1 MLKFQPVD
9 FSANRLAGVPM
20 RRFLIFSVVCSIVS
34 RVAAGQSVQM
44 PLWEGLTPGPHQVG
58 FKSFWRRDW
67 SRGWTSPL
75 DAKGRQTGVVARPV
89 RINLWYP
96 AAESRIPNMRFADYI
111 GSANTPGF
119 EKVEDMVKRADLG
132 QAGEKGLLN
141 IFSSKDAVE
150 SLFTTRVAAHRD
162 APPASGRFPLIVYAL
177 GQGDYT
183 EENIPLCEYL
193 ASRGYVIVSVAQLG
207 TSERRDVL
215 FIHDKPSYDA
225 EVQDLGFALATTL
238 REISSA
244 DSNRVGAIGMSMG
257 GVYSLLL
264 ALRTPIIRV
273 VVGLD
278 PSYVSTMAS
287 FAYRYSE
294 APEFDPAAFRGR
306 VLTIYRQ
313 DSTPRTRVVD
323 SLYYA
328 DRTFSRIPFSVHTDF
343 TGYPAYAR
351 RVPLAAQDS
360 FALAHRSP
368 GKAAASYVNWVNY
381 LACYLDRALA
391 RNASKIDCARPPG
404 AENEIVPALTG
415 LTEEDLY
422 TLMRQYGLPSALS
435 ALSDRTAHPDAWH
448 LRRPTMRHVVNELGY
463 AGRPLE
469 SAQYA
474 ELLAAAFGDAES
486 YEQLGDA
493 WAEAGDVA
501 RARTAYSR
509 AFANDSTRVSAR
521 TKLNGLTKKN

>member
-1 MLKFQPVD
+1 M
-9 FSANRLAGVPM
+9 SM
-20 RRFLIFSVVCSIVS
+20 RSFHLFFVLCSLVS
-34 RVAAGQSVQM
+34 RVASSQSVRS
-44 PLWEGLTPGPHQVG
+44 PALWEGLTPGAHQVG

-67 SRGWTSPL
+67 SRSWTAPV
-75 DAKGRQTGVVARPV
+75 DANGHQVGAVPRPV

-96 AAESRIPNMRFADYI
+96 AAASRIQNMRFRDYI

-132 QAGEKGLLN
+132 QVGEKGLLN
-141 IFSSKDAVE
+141 IFSSKAAVE
-150 SLFTTRVAAHRD
+150 SLFTTRMAAHRD
-162 APPASGRFPLIVYAL
+162 APFVPGRLPVLVYAL

-183 EENIPLCEYL
+183 QEDIPLCEYL
-193 ASRGYVIVSVAQLG
+193 ASRGYIVVSVAQLG

-238 REISSA
+238 REIPSA
-244 DSNRVGAIGMSMG
+244 DSNRVAAVGMSMG

-264 ALRTPIIRV
+264 ALRTPVIRA

-278 PSYVSTMAS
+278 PSYVSSMAS
-287 FAYRYSE
+287 FAYRYWE

-306 VLTIYRQ
+306 ILTIYRQ

-328 DRTFSRIPFSVHTDF
+328 DRTFFRLPFSVHTDF

-351 RVPLAAQDS
+351 HVPLAAQDA

-368 GKAAASYVNWVNY
+368 EKAAASYVNWVNY
-381 LACYLDRALA
+381 LACYLDLALA
-391 RNASKIDCARPPG
+391 RNASQIDCVSPPG
-404 AENEIVPALTG
+404 AEREIVPALTG

-422 TLMRQYGLPSALS
+422 TLMHQYGLPSALS
-435 ALSDRTAHPDAWH
+435 ALSARTAHPDAWH
-448 LRRPTMRHVVNELGY
+448 LRRPTMRRIVNELGY

-474 ELLAAAFGDAES
+474 ELVVTAFGDAES

-493 WAEAGDVA
+493 WVEAGDNA
-501 RARTAYSR
+501 RARMAYSR
-509 AFANDSTRVSAR
+509 AIENDPTRVSAR
-521 TKLNGLTKKN
+521 TKLDSLTKKD

>member
-1 MLKFQPVD
+1 
-9 FSANRLAGVPM
+9 M
-20 RRFLIFSVVCSIVS
+20 RRFLLLFILCSAVS
-34 RVAAGQSVQM
+34 RTTAAQSVQIP

-67 SRGWTSPL
+67 SRGWTAPV
-75 DAKGRQTGVVARPV
+75 DAKGRQAGAIARPV

-96 AAESRIPNMRFADYI
+96 AGESRIPNMRFADYI

-141 IFSSKDAVE
+141 IFSSKGAVE
-150 SLFTTRVAAHRD
+150 SLFITRVAAHRE
-162 APPASGRFPLIVYAL
+162 APLASGRFPVIVYAL

-183 EENIPLCEYL
+183 QEDIPLCEYL
-193 ASRGYVIVSVAQLG
+193 ASRGYIVVSVAQLG

-238 REISSA
+238 REIPSA

-264 ALRTPIIRV
+264 ALRTPIIRGA
-273 VVGLD
+273 VGLD

-287 FAYRYSE
+287 FAYRYWE
-294 APEFDPAAFRGR
+294 APEFDPGAFRGR
-306 VLTIYRQ
+306 ILTIYRQ

-328 DRTFSRIPFSVHTDF
+328 DRTFFRLPFSVHTDF

-351 RVPLAAQDS
+351 HVPLAAQDS

-368 GKAAASYVNWVNY
+368 GKAAASYVNWVSY
-381 LACYLDRALA
+381 LACYLDRTLA
-391 RNASKIDCARPPG
+391 RSANRIDCVGPAG
-404 AENEIVPALTG
+404 AESEFVPALTG

-448 LRRPTMRHVVNELGY
+448 LRRPTMRRVVNELGY

-493 WAEAGDVA
+493 WADAGDAA
-501 RARTAYSR
+501 RARTAYGR
-509 AFANDSTRVSAR
+509 AIANDPTRVSAR
-521 TKLNGLTKKN
+521 TKLDALTKRN

>member
-1 MLKFQPVD
+1 
-9 FSANRLAGVPM
+9 M
-20 RRFLIFSVVCSIVS
+20 RWFILFFVLYSIVS
-34 RVAAGQSVQM
+34 RTAASQSVQTP
-44 PLWEGLTPGPHQVG
+44 PLWEGLTPGQHQVG

-67 SRGWTSPL
+67 WRGWAAPV
-75 DAKGRQTGVVARPV
+75 DAKGRQTGAVARPV

-96 AAESRIPNMRFADYI
+96 ATESRIPNMRFADYI

-119 EKVEDMVKRADLG
+119 ERVEDMVKRADLG
-132 QAGEKGLLN
+132 HAGEKGLLN
-141 IFSSKDAVE
+141 IFSTKGAVE
-150 SLFTTRVAAHRD
+150 SLFATRVAAHRD
-162 APPASGRFPLIVYAL
+162 APLASGRFPVVVYAL

-183 EENIPLCEYL
+183 EEDIPLCEYL
-193 ASRGYVIVSVAQLG
+193 ASRGYIVVSVAQLG
-207 TSERRDVL
+207 TSQRRDVL

-238 REISSA
+238 REIPSA
-244 DSNRVGAIGMSMG
+244 DPNRVGAVGMSMG

-278 PSYVSTMAS
+278 PSYVSVMAS
-287 FAYRYSE
+287 FAYRYWE
-294 APEFDPAAFRGR
+294 APEFDPGAFRGR
-306 VLTIYRQ
+306 ILTIYRQ

-351 RVPLAAQDS
+351 HVPLAAQDS

-368 GKAAASYVNWVNY
+368 KKAAASYVNWVSY
-381 LACYLDRALA
+381 LACYLDRAFA
-391 RNASKIDCARPPG
+391 RKTRKVDCVTPPG
-404 AENEIVPALTG
+404 AESEFVPALAG

-422 TLMRQYGLPSALS
+422 TLMHQYGLPNALL

-448 LRRPTMRHVVNELGY
+448 LRRPTMRRVVNELGY

-493 WAEAGDVA
+493 WADAGDVTRA
-501 RARTAYSR
+501 RAAYSR
-509 AFANDSTRVSAR
+509 AIASDSTRASAR
-521 TKLNGLTKKN
+521 TKLDALTKKN

>member
-1 MLKFQPVD
+1 
-9 FSANRLAGVPM
+9 M
-20 RRFLIFSVVCSIVS
+20 RRVLLFFILCSIAS
-34 RVAAGQSVQM
+34 RTAAGQSGQM

-67 SRGWTSPL
+67 SRGWTAPV
-75 DAKGRQTGVVARPV
+75 DAKGRQVGIAARPV

-96 AAESRIPNMRFADYI
+96 AAGSGIPSMRFADYI

-119 EKVEDMVKRADLG
+119 ERVEDLVKRADRG

-141 IFSSKDAVE
+141 IFSGKGAVE
-150 SLFTTRVAAHRD
+150 SLFTTRAAAHRD
-162 APPASGRFPLIVYAL
+162 APLASGHFPVIVYAL

-193 ASRGYVIVSVAQLG
+193 ASRGYIVVSVAQLG

-238 REISSA
+238 REIPSA
-244 DSNRVGAIGMSMG
+244 DSSRVGAIGMSMG

-287 FAYRYSE
+287 FAYRYWE
-294 APEFDPAAFRGR
+294 APEFDPGAFRGR
-306 VLTIYRQ
+306 ILTISRQ

-328 DRTFSRIPFSVHTDF
+328 DRTFFRLPFSVHTDF

-351 RVPLAAQDS
+351 HVPLAAQDS

-368 GKAAASYVNWVNY
+368 EKAAANYVSWVSY
-381 LACYLDRALA
+381 LACYLDRTLA
-391 RNASKIDCARPPG
+391 RNAGRNDCLSPAS
-404 AENEIVPALTG
+404 AESEFVPALTG

-422 TLMRQYGLPSALS
+422 SLMRQYGLQSALS

-474 ELLAAAFGDAES
+474 ELLAAAFGDGES

-493 WAEAGDVA
+493 WVDAGDAVRA
-501 RARTAYSR
+501 RAAYSR
-509 AFANDSTRVSAR
+509 AIASDTTRVSAR
-521 TKLNGLTKKN
+521 TKLDALTKKN

>member
-1 MLKFQPVD
+1 
-9 FSANRLAGVPM
+9 M
-20 RRFLIFSVVCSIVS
+20 RRFLLLSILWS
-34 RVAAGQSVQM
+34 ILPRIAASQSVRV
-44 PLWEGLTPGPHQVG
+44 PALWEGLIPGPHQVG

-67 SRGWTSPL
+67 SRGWTATV

-96 AAESRIPNMRFADYI
+96 AVASRIPNMRFSDYI
-111 GSANTPGF
+111 GSAKTPGF
-119 EKVEDMVKRADLG
+119 EKVEDIVKRADLG

-141 IFSSKDAVE
+141 IFSSKAAVE

-162 APPASGRFPLIVYAL
+162 APLASGRFPVIVYAL

-183 EENIPLCEYL
+183 QEDIPLCEYL
-193 ASRGYVIVSVAQLG
+193 ASRGYIVVSVAQLG

-225 EVQDLGFALATTL
+225 EVQDLGFALATGL
-238 REISSA
+238 REMPSA

-264 ALRTPIIRV
+264 ALRTPAIRV

-287 FAYRYSE
+287 FAYRYWE
-294 APEFDPAAFRGR
+294 APEFDAAAFRGSI
-306 VLTIYRQ
+306 LTLYRQ

-328 DRTFSRIPFSVHTDF
+328 DRTFFRLPFSVHTDF

-351 RVPLAAQDS
+351 HVPFAAQDS

-368 GKAAASYVNWVNY
+368 EKAAESYVNWVNY
-381 LACYLDRALA
+381 LTCYIDGALA
-391 RNASKIDCARPPG
+391 GNASQIDCVGPPG
-404 AENEIVPALTG
+404 AEREIVPPSTG
-415 LTEEDLY
+415 LTEEELY

-435 ALSDRTAHPDAWH
+435 ALSDRTAHHDAWH
-448 LRRPTMRHVVNELGY
+448 LRRPTMRRIVNELGY

-474 ELLAAAFGDAES
+474 ELLATAFGDAES

-493 WAEAGDVA
+493 WADAGDAA
-501 RARTAYSR
+501 RARIAYGH
-509 AFANDSTRVSAR
+509 AVEMDPTRVSAR
-521 TKLNGLTKKN
+521 TKLDGLTKKD

>member
-1 MLKFQPVD
+1 
-9 FSANRLAGVPM
+9 M
-20 RRFLIFSVVCSIVS
+20 RRFLLFFILCSTVP
-34 RVAAGQSVQM
+34 RTAAGQSVQM
-44 PLWEGLTPGPHQVG
+44 PPLWEGLTPGQHRVG
-58 FKSFWRRDW
+58 FRSFWRRDW
-67 SRGWTSPL
+67 SRGWTSPV
-75 DAKGRQTGVVARPV
+75 DAKGRQTGVSVRPV
-89 RINLWYP
+89 RMNLWYP

-111 GSANTPGF
+111 GSANTAGF
-119 EKVEDMVKRADLG
+119 ERVEDMVNRADLG

-141 IFSSKDAVE
+141 IFSTKGAVE
-150 SLFTTRVAAHRD
+150 SLFATRVAAHRD
-162 APPASGRFPLIVYAL
+162 APLASGRFPVIVYAL

-193 ASRGYVIVSVAQLG
+193 ASRGYIVVSVAQLG

-238 REISSA
+238 REFPSA
-244 DSNRVGAIGMSMG
+244 DSSRVGAVGMSMG

-264 ALRTPIIRV
+264 ALRTAIIRV

-287 FAYRYSE
+287 FAYRYWE
-294 APEFDPAAFRGR
+294 APEFDPGAFRGR
-306 VLTIYRQ
+306 ILTVYRQ
-313 DSTPRTRVVD
+313 DSTPRTRVID

-351 RVPLAAQDS
+351 HVPLAAQDS
-360 FALAHRSP
+360 FALTHRSP
-368 GKAAASYVNWVNY
+368 EKAAANYVNWVSY
-381 LACYLDRALA
+381 VACYLDRTLA
-391 RNASKIDCARPPG
+391 RIASKIDCVSPPG
-404 AENEIVPALTG
+404 AEGEIVPALTG
-415 LTEEDLY
+415 MTEEDLY
-422 TLMRQYGLPSALS
+422 NLMRQYGLPSALS
-435 ALSDRTAHPDAWH
+435 ALSDRTARPDAWH
-448 LRRPTMRHVVNELGY
+448 LRRPTMRRVVNELGY

-493 WAEAGDVA
+493 WADAGDVA
-501 RARTAYSR
+501 RARAAYTR
-509 AFANDSTRVSAR
+509 AIASDSTRVSAR
-521 TKLNGLTKKN
+521 TKLDALTKKN

>member
-1 MLKFQPVD
+1 MRPFLL
-9 FSANRLAGVPM
+9 FSILV
-20 RRFLIFSVVCSIVS
+20 SIVS
-34 RVAAGQSVQM
+34 RTAAGQSVHV
-44 PLWEGLTPGPHQVG
+44 PALWEGLTPGQHQVG

-67 SRGWTSPL
+67 SRGWTSTV
-75 DAKGRQTGVVARPV
+75 DAKGRQIGVVARPV

-96 AAESRIPNMRFADYI
+96 AAVSRISNMRFGDYI

-132 QAGEKGLLN
+132 QAGQKGLLN
-141 IFSSKDAVE
+141 IFSSKSAVDA
-150 SLFTTRVAAHRD
+150 LFATRVAAHRD
-162 APPASGRFPLIVYAL
+162 APLAAGRFPVIVYAL

-183 EENIPLCEYL
+183 QEDIPLCEYL
-193 ASRGYVIVSVAQLG
+193 ASRGYIVASAAQLG

-225 EVQDLGFALATTL
+225 EVQDLGFALAATL
-238 REISSA
+238 REIPSA

-287 FAYRYSE
+287 FAYRYWE

-306 VLTIYRQ
+306 ILTMYRE

-328 DRTFSRIPFSVHTDF
+328 DRTFFRLPFSVHTDF

-351 RVPLAAQDS
+351 HVPFAAQDS

-368 GKAAASYVNWVNY
+368 EKAAASYVNWVNY

-391 RNASKIDCARPPG
+391 RTASLIDCVSPPG
-404 AENEIVPALTG
+404 GEREIVPALTG

-422 TLMRQYGLPSALS
+422 TLMHQYGLPSTLA
-435 ALSDRTAHPDAWH
+435 ALSDRTGHPDAWH
-448 LRRPTMRHVVNELGY
+448 LRRPTMRRIVNELGY
-463 AGRPLE
+463 AGRPVE

-474 ELLAAAFGDAES
+474 ELLATAFGDAES

-493 WAEAGDVA
+493 WADAGDAA
-501 RARTAYSR
+501 RARIAYSR
-509 AFANDSTRVSAR
+509 AIESDPTRASAR
-521 TKLNGLTKKN
+521 TKLDGLTKKN

>member
-1 MLKFQPVD
+1 
-9 FSANRLAGVPM
+9 M
-20 RRFLIFSVVCSIVS
+20 RRVLLILILCSTVS
-34 RVAAGQSVQM
+34 PTAAGQSVQTP
-44 PLWEGLTPGPHQVG
+44 PLWEGLAPGPHQVG

-67 SRGWTSPL
+67 SRGWTTTV
-75 DAKGRQTGVVARPV
+75 DAKGRQTGIVARPV

-96 AAESRIPNMRFADYI
+96 AAETRVSNMRFADYI

-119 EKVEDMVKRADLG
+119 ERVEDMVKRADLG
-132 QAGEKGLLN
+132 RAGVKGLLN
-141 IFSSKDAVE
+141 IFSSKGAVE
-150 SLFTTRVAAHRD
+150 SLFTTRMAAHRD
-162 APPASGRFPLIVYAL
+162 VPLASGHFPVIVYAL

-183 EENIPLCEYL
+183 QENIPLCEYL
-193 ASRGYVIVSVAQLG
+193 ASRGYIVVSVAQLG

-225 EVQDLGFALATTL
+225 EVQDLGFALALTL
-238 REISSA
+238 REIPSA
-244 DSNRVGAIGMSMG
+244 DSNHVGAIGMSMG

-287 FAYRYSE
+287 FAYRYWE
-294 APEFDPAAFRGR
+294 APEFDPGAFRGR
-306 VLTIYRQ
+306 ILTIYRQ
-313 DSTPRTRVVD
+313 DSTPRTRVID
-323 SLYYA
+323 SLYYT
-328 DRTFSRIPFSVHTDF
+328 DRTFARLPFSVHTDF

-351 RVPLAAQDS
+351 HVPIAAQDS

-368 GKAAASYVNWVNY
+368 EKAATNYINWVNY
-381 LACYLDRALA
+381 LACYLDRTLA
-391 RNASKIDCARPPG
+391 PNTSRIDCAGPPS
-404 AENEIVPALTG
+404 AESQFVPALTG

-435 ALSDRTAHPDAWH
+435 ALSERTAHPDAWR
-448 LRRPTMRHVVNELGY
+448 LRRPTMRRVANELGY

-493 WAEAGDVA
+493 WADAGDFTRA
-501 RARTAYSR
+501 RAAYSH
-509 AFANDSTRVSAR
+509 AIATDSTRVSAR
-521 TKLNGLTKKN
+521 TKLDGLTKKN